1 MNAPN
6 SSEPAKGWLLNTM
19 YSLCHK
25 WSLAFNINV
34 FNAMVKA
41 TSRSK
46 IANHMLNSL
55 TNRTTS
61 LYDFLVSFEGW

>member
-1 MNAPN
+1 
-6 SSEPAKGWLLNTM
+6 
-19 YSLCHK
+19 
-25 WSLAFNINV
+25 
-34 FNAMVKA
+34 MVKA

-61 LYDFLVSFEGW
+61 LYDFLVSFEGWWAYGEMIKMMKIFNVKKSKPTPVHKNCEILLHSAS